1 MIYTGIFFT
10 KELFNF
16 VDSKLE
22 KEIAFPHITF
32 KFKPN
37 KEEQE
42 LFTKLIVEK
51 VKVHIYNFK
60 QNSDNAGFFV
70 DYIIT
75 ENKELQECFDNILAP
90 HITTSVS
97 EKGKPVNTSKLLNQ
111 KDCSVDND
119 KDFFIEGVFGY
130 FNKGQVYFN

>member
-1 MIYTGIFFT
+1 MGYVKKESEKDSFF
-10 KELFNF
+10 
-16 VDSKLE
+16 
-22 KEIAFPHITF
+22 
-32 KFKPN
+32 
-37 KEEQE
+37 EEQE
-42 LFTKLIVEK
+42 LFTKLIGEK

-70 DYIIT
+70 NYIIT
-75 ENKELQECFDNILAP
+75 ENKDLQECFNRILVP

-130 FNKGQVYFN
+130 FDKGRVFN

>member
-16 VDSKLE
+16 VDGKLE

-42 LFTKLIVEK
+42 LFTKLIGEK
-51 VKVHIYNFK
+51 
-60 QNSDNAGFFV
+60 
-70 DYIIT
+70 
-75 ENKELQECFDNILAP
+75 
-90 HITTSVS
+90 
-97 EKGKPVNTSKLLNQ
+97 
-111 KDCSVDND
+111 
-119 KDFFIEGVFGY
+119 
-130 FNKGQVYFN
+130 